1 MKCWIYRSK
10 RKPDHYLF
18 SDRPNELEHVPA
30 ALQALLSPLDLV
42 MSLELTPARRLAN
55 ADTTA
60 VLTALRQKGFY
71 LQIPPRDIV
80 H

>member
-10 RKPDHYLF
+10 RKPDHYVF
-18 SDRPNELEHVPA
+18 SDRPNDLEHVPA
-30 ALQALLSPLDLV
+30 ALQVLLSPLDLV

-55 ADTTA
+55 ADTAA
-60 VLTALRQKGFY
+60 VLTALRETGFY

>member
-18 SDRPNELEHVPA
+18 SDRPNDLEHVPA
-30 ALQALLSPLDLV
+30 ALQVLLSPLDLV

-55 ADTTA
+55 ADTAA
-60 VLTALRQKGFY
+60 VLTALREKGFY